1 MQRRRYFII
10 IPIVTMG
17 LAMPAAAQQV
27 SDRDAWQ
34 AGETVVQAINKASQA
49 KDAAGFAALYSED
62 ATYVTPDGGG
72 RHRPVPRRSPHAE
85 RLRAAPRLR

>member
-34 AGETVVQAINKASQA
+34 AGETVVQAFNKASQA

-72 RHRPVPRRSPHAE
+72 PPPAGSPE
-85 RLRAAPRLR
+85 IAAR